1 MHALAAGALAAFL
14 IVVGVAHFVVPGYF
28 RSLVPCWLGVAS
40 AIIALSGAAEIAV
53 GGLLLVCRQAG
64 GWTSAVLITAY
75 LPSHLDALWHARRDR
90 PRLLERPVGVAAR
103 LVVNALYIAWAIAVA
118 AG

>member
-14 IVVGVAHFVVPGYF
+14 IVVGVAHFVVPRYF
-28 RSLVPCWLGVAS
+28 RSLVPPRLGVVG
-40 AIIALSGAAEIAV
+40 AIVALSGAAEIAV
-53 GGLLLVCRQAG
+53 DGLVLVCRQAG
-64 GWTSAVLITAY
+64 GWAAAVLIIGY

-90 PRLLERPVGVAAR
+90 PHLLERPVGVAAR
-103 LVVNALYIAWAIAVA
+103 LMVNVLYIAWAIAVA